1 MVPLFSPK
9 QTHLISKSAKKNTFH
24 TIDPPTLLPSLPP
37 YLLLELITPSPSLFH
52 TSPLFLPPSSLPLP
66 SSTPPPTF
74 SIPSHPSI
82 PPAPRPL
89 PESPSSSSHLPQ
101 SHMTSTMTRHDL
113 TGRRRRE
120 QAGQNTTSINRGNS
134 KQQDQHRSNLSS
146 PGSGQVSA
154 VAPWRPVMISCPA
167 RHNIAQQNQPKA
179 QTQRQNSIAP
189 PPHHIIPHTRSQQR
203 T

>member
-1 MVPLFSPK
+1 MRVQCSNGSSVLTK
-9 QTHLISKSAKKNTFH
+9 ANTSHFQVSQKEH
-24 TIDPPTLLPSLPP
+24 IPYNRPTYPPSLPP

-52 TSPLFLPPSSLPLP
+52 TSPLFLPPSRLPLP
-66 SSTPPPTF
+66 FPVPC
-74 SIPSHPSI
+74 
-82 PPAPRPL
+82 PL

-189 PPHHIIPHTRSQQR
+189 PPHHIIPHICSQQR